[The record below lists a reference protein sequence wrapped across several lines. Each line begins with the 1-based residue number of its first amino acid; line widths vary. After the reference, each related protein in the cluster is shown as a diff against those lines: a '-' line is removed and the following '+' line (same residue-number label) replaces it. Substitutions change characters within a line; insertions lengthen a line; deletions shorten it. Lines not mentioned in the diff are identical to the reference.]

1 MKNPKP
7 PAPASDAAA
16 REIVQYS
23 DREAI
28 VMTEPQKGAAAVF
41 LSYIW
46 WGSMPLYWKLL
57 GNVPSAEILGHRV
70 VWSAAFMA
78 AVLFAARGWRAAF
91 SFVRREPRASLW
103 LAGGGFLITFNWW
116 LYIWAVNLG
125 QVLETSLGYYMNPL
139 LSMLFGRFFFGERM
153 RGAQKAA
160 LALAASGVAVQ
171 VAAHG
176 SVPAAGVGL
185 ALSFALYGVLK
196 KKIPAD
202 PSVSLSIETFA
213 VAPFALAWLVWLEHT
228 GASAYPYGLRT
239 GLLLAGAGVMTS
251 SPLLLFAYGTRRVR
265 LVTIGFIQ
273 YVSPT
278 MTFILGTFLYRE
290 PMSWHR
296 LAAFGLVWCAI
307 ALYLADAAFAAR
319 GGRAAAEGRN
329 GAVTCARTNFYKK

>member
-1 MKNPKP
+1 
-7 PAPASDAAA
+7 
-16 REIVQYS
+16 
-23 DREAI
+23 
-28 VMTEPQKGAAAVF
+28 MTEPQKGAAAVF

-57 GNVPSAEILGHRV
+57 VNVPSGEILGHRV
-70 VWSAAFMA
+70 VWSAVFMA
-78 AVLFAARGWRAAF
+78 AVLFAARGWRGALG
-91 SFVRREPRASLW
+91 FVRSKPRSALW

-139 LSMLFGRFFFGERM
+139 LSMLFGCFFFGERM

-160 LALAASGVAVQ
+160 LALAAAGVAVQ
-171 VAAHG
+171 VTAHG
-176 SVPAAGVGL
+176 SVPAAGAGL

-213 VAPFALAWLVWLEHT
+213 VAPAALAWLAWLEYT
-228 GASAYPYGLRT
+228 GAAAYPYDLRT
-239 GLLLAGAGVMTS
+239 NLLLAGAGVMTS

-278 MTFILGTFLYRE
+278 MTFILGTFLYHE

-307 ALYLADAAFAAR
+307 ALYLSDAAFAAHR
-319 GGRAAAEGRN
+319 ERAAASRRN
-329 GAVTCARTNFYKK
+329 KAVTCRRTNFYKK

>member
-7 PAPASDAAA
+7 SASAYDAAA
-16 REIVQYS
+16 QEIVQYA

-28 VMTEPQKGAAAVF
+28 IMTEPQKGAAAVF

-57 GNVPSAEILGHRV
+57 GSVPSSEILGHRV

-78 AVLFAARGWRAAF
+78 AMLFAARRWRAAIAF
-91 SFVRREPRASLW
+91 IRRNPSASLW
-103 LAGGGFLITFNWW
+103 IAGGGFLITFNWW

-139 LSMLFGRFFFGERM
+139 LSMLFGCFFFGERM

-160 LALAASGVAVQ
+160 LALAASGVAAQ
-171 VAAHG
+171 VTAHG
-176 SVPAAGVGL
+176 SVPVAGAGL

-213 VAPFALAWLVWLEHT
+213 VAPFALAWLAWLEHT
-228 GASAYPYGLRT
+228 GAAAYPYDMRT
-239 GLLLAGAGVMTS
+239 NLLLAGAGVMTS

-278 MTFILGTFLYRE
+278 MTFILGTFLYHE
-290 PMSWHR
+290 PMSRHR
-296 LAAFGLVWCAI
+296 LAAFVLVWCAI
-307 ALYLADAAFAAR
+307 ALYLADAALSAR
-319 GGRAAAEGRN
+319 RERSAAAGRN
-329 GAVTCARTNFYKK
+329 

>member
-1 MKNPKP
+1 
-7 PAPASDAAA
+7 
-16 REIVQYS
+16 
-23 DREAI
+23 
-28 VMTEPQKGAAAVF
+28 MTEPQKGAAAVF

-57 GNVPSAEILGHRV
+57 ERVPSLEILGHRV
-70 VWSAAFMA
+70 VWSAVFMA
-78 AVLFAARGWRAAF
+78 LVLFAARGWREAF
-91 SFVRREPRASLW
+91 AFVRREPRASLW

-116 LYIWAVNLG
+116 LYIWAVNSG
-125 QVLETSLGYYMNPL
+125 HVLETSLGYYMNPL
-139 LSMLFGRFFFGERM
+139 LSMLFGCLFFGERM

-176 SVPAAGVGL
+176 SVPAAGAGL

-213 VAPFALAWLVWLEHT
+213 VAPLALAWLAWLESA
-228 GASAYPYGLRT
+228 GAAAYPYDMRT
-239 GLLLAGAGVMTS
+239 NLLLAGAGAMTS

-278 MTFILGTFLYRE
+278 MTFVLGTFLYRE
-290 PMSWHR
+290 PMSWDR

-307 ALYLADAAFAAR
+307 ALYLADAALAAR
-319 GGRAAAEGRN
+319 RERAAAAN
-329 GAVTCARTNFYKK
+329 CNNAVTFTRTNLYKK